1 MIPLDQPPSHE
12 IQEIIM
18 HFLEGSASEQEIE
31 KLYAWLQENKSNRRY
46 LDEVST
52 TYQASVTLNRFNA
65 QKSDEAWND
74 LSHKL
79 EGTKIIR
86 FDRAKWLTGIAASI
100 ALIATA
106 TLVIFLKIQPLE
118 TKTQRGSLVRNSPGH
133 STRIILPDSSIVYL
147 NTNSTLEYPPAFGT
161 ESRDVILKGEAFFD
175 VRKGT
180 KLFLVKT
187 DNMTIKVKGT
197 RFNVQAYKSDSQVKT
212 TLEEGAV
219 ELQLSGEGRSYSMKP
234 GDQIILNTK
243 QRKVSLQRVDPSRFT
258 AWKEDKLAFDN
269 ATLEEIVYK
278 LENRYRVNII
288 VDSEL
293 SKSERFTITIGDESL
308 DEVLELIQLSSRLK
322 VRREINDIILYQ

>member
-1 MIPLDQPPSHE
+1 MIPSDQQPSHE

-18 HFLEGSASEQEIE
+18 HFLEGSASAHEIE
-31 KLYAWLQENKSNRRY
+31 KLHAWLQENKSNRKY
-46 LDEVST
+46 FDEVST

-65 QKSDEAWND
+65 QKTDEAWND

-79 EGTKIIR
+79 EGAKVIQ

-100 ALIATA
+100 ALIIAA
-106 TLVIFLKIQPLE
+106 AFVIFLKIQPSGTE
-118 TKTQRGSLVRNSPGH
+118 AQRGSLVRNSPGH
-133 STRIILPDSSIVYL
+133 NTRIVLPDSSIVYL

-161 ESRDVILKGEAFFD
+161 QSRDVILRGEAFFD
-175 VRKGT
+175 VRKGS
-180 KLFLVKT
+180 KPFIVKT
-187 DNMTIKVKGT
+187 DNMTIRVKGT

-212 TLEEGAV
+212 TLEEGSV
-219 ELQLSGEGRSYSMKP
+219 KLQLSGEGRLYSMKP

-243 QRKVSLQRVDPSRFT
+243 QRKVSLQRVDPSHFT
-258 AWKEDKLAFDN
+258 AWKEDNLAFDN

-278 LENRYRVNII
+278 LENRYRVNIV
-288 VDSEL
+288 VDNEL